1 MRRRRL
7 KAARIAA
14 LLAGAAILLLVLAQL
29 FLPAIAANHIRSR
42 IDAYGTVKTVHV
54 SAWPAVKLLWGEADS
69 VKVQAGTLALSTGE
83 AAARAW
89 EGRSVSRLD
98 FHASSVLLGGL
109 QLTEATMTKRGRTL
123 EAHAL
128 ATRAATQAAL
138 PPGVRV
144 ELLHSSGGKVEV
156 RAGGGLFGVEASVD
170 AVAEAGHGRLIAHP
184 LGLLLE
190 GFQLTLFSDP
200 HVYVEGI
207 GASATDALL
216 PAYRLSM
223 RASLR

>member
-1 MRRRRL
+1 MRRRRV

-14 LLAGAAILLLVLAQL
+14 LLAGAAIVLLALAQL
-29 FLPAIAANHIRSR
+29 FLPALAANHIRSR
-42 IDAYGTVKTVHV
+42 IDRYGTVKTVHV
-54 SAWPAVKLLWGEADS
+54 SAWPAVKLLWGDADS
-69 VKVQAGTLALSTGE
+69 VDVDAGALALSTRE

-89 EGRSVSRLD
+89 EGRSVARLD

-109 QLTEATMTKRGRTL
+109 QLTEATLRKRGKTL

-128 ATRAATQAAL
+128 ASREATQAAL

-144 ELLHSSGGKVEV
+144 ELLRSSAGKVEV
-156 RAGGGLFGVEASVD
+156 RAGGGLFGVEAAVD
-170 AVAEAGHGRLIAHP
+170 AVAEASHGRLVAHP

-200 HVYVEGI
+200 HVDVEGI
-207 GASATDALL
+207 GASTTNALL
-216 PAYRLSM
+216 PTYRLSM